1 MGAERVADGLTG
13 TGGRTVA
20 SAQEM
25 RVEATAVVATLFGVA
40 PRVAAAKI
48 VELTKAELGQ
58 VLQFRDR
65 LQSLQEELAQVL
77 DGARE
82 RIEQDALQCW

>member
-1 MGAERVADGLTG
+1 M
-13 TGGRTVA
+13 A

-40 PRVAAAKI
+40 PKVAAGKI
-48 VELTKAELGQ
+48 VELNKGELAQ
-58 VLQFRDR
+58 VLRFRDR

-77 DGARE
+77 EGARE